1 MAAIVDFEVRLPS
14 GHADVRDMQQASGL
28 ALAEIL
34 EITHAEQFPV
44 LDEYETAWEL
54 AAEAAGTVLKRSGV
68 PPADVDL
75 VLYAGSGE
83 WDRPFWSPAARVA
96 AELGIERAHCF
107 EVSNFCNAAMTAV
120 QLAADKVSLGRARH
134 ALVLIGDR
142 LSQLVDYQD
151 PESKALFNFGDAPAA
166 VLVGRDGPLE
176 LLHSQMRTE
185 PEWADYYSG
194 DIEDDRVVMRRR
206 GHRRGL
212 GDAYL
217 RNFVELTNDTL
228 FTLDLAPADVRYF
241 LINQGDRNMHE
252 RVLEALG
259 IAAQRSV
266 FNYHRYGHMGGSDP
280 FIALGQLMDEGRL
293 SPGDVVLVASS
304 GMGFSWGVTALRRS

>member
-1 MAAIVDFEVRLPS
+1 MAAIVDFEVRLPT
-14 GHADVRDMQQASGL
+14 GRADVRDMQRASGL

-44 LDEYETAWEL
+44 LDEHEAAWEL
-54 AAEAAGTVLKRSGV
+54 AAEAAGTVLKRSDV
-68 PPADVDL
+68 PPDAIDL

-83 WDRPFWSPAARVA
+83 WDRPFWSPAAKVA

-120 QLAADKVSLGRARH
+120 QLAADKITLGRARY

-142 LSQLVDYQD
+142 LSQLVDYHD
-151 PESKALFNFGDAPAA
+151 PESKVLFNFGDAPAA
-166 VLVGRDGPLE
+166 VLIGADGPLE

-185 PEWADYYSG
+185 PGWADYYSG
-194 DIEDDRVVMRRR
+194 DIEDDRIVMRRR
-206 GHRRGL
+206 GHRKGL

-228 FTLDLAPADVRYF
+228 STLELAPADVRYF

-252 RVLEALG
+252 RVLGALG
-259 IAAQRSV
+259 VPAQRSV

-280 FIALGQLMDEGRL
+280 FIALGQLLDEGRL
-293 SPGDVVLVASS
+293 ASGDVVLVASS
-304 GMGFSWGVTALRRS
+304 GMGFSWGVTALRRR

>member
-14 GHADVRDMQQASGL
+14 GQADVRDMQQASGL

-34 EITHAEQFPV
+34 EITHTERFPV

-54 AAEAAGTVLKRSGV
+54 ATEAAGTVLKRSGV
-68 PPADVDL
+68 SPADVDL

-83 WDRPFWSPAARVA
+83 WDRPFWSPAAQVA
-96 AELGIERAHCF
+96 AEQGIERAHCF

-120 QLAADKVSLGRARH
+120 QLAADKITLGRARH
-134 ALVLIGDR
+134 ALVLVGDR
-142 LSQLVDYQD
+142 LSQLVDYHD
-151 PESKALFNFGDAPAA
+151 PDSKMLFNFGDAPAA

-185 PEWADYYSG
+185 PQWADYYSG
-194 DIEDDRVVMRRR
+194 DIEDDRILMRRR

-228 FTLDLAPADVRYF
+228 STLDLAPADVRYF

-252 RVLEALG
+252 RVLGALG
-259 IAAQRSV
+259 VPPERSV

-280 FIALGQLMDEGRL
+280 FLALAELMDEGRL

-304 GMGFSWGVTALRRS
+304 GMGFSWGVTALRRR